1 MIFEIALPRPLIRP
15 RNRVDAMKTASFEA
29 VVRALN
35 DADVRFIVVDG
46 IAVVTHG
53 YGRFTQDIDLVI
65 QLRPEVITKAF
76 AALDSL
82 GYRPRVPVAATQIA
96 DATLRSQWIRDK
108 GMQVLNF
115 HSEVHAET
123 PIDLFIQE
131 PFDFEQEYGA
141 ALVQEST
148 PGLPVRILRLETLL
162 RMKSEAGR
170 GQDLADVDELNLLH
184 GKKSSYDR

>member
-1 MIFEIALPRPLIRP
+1 
-15 RNRVDAMKTASFEA
+15 MKLASFEA

-35 DADVRFIVVDG
+35 DAGVRFIVVGG

-53 YGRFTQDIDLVI
+53 YGRFTEDIDLVI
-65 QLRPEVITKAF
+65 QLAPGVIRKAF

-82 GYRPRVPVAATQIA
+82 GYRPRVPVTADQFA
-96 DATLRSQWIRDK
+96 DASLRSQWIRDK

-115 HSEVHAET
+115 HSDLHRDT
-123 PIDLFIQE
+123 PLDVFIQE

-141 ALVQEST
+141 ALVQESSA
-148 PGLPVRILRLETLL
+148 GLPARILRLETLL

-170 GQDLADVDELNLLH
+170 AQDLADIDELNLLH
-184 GKKSSYDR
+184 GKRSSYDR